1 MYSTFNHQIAQDRI
15 ADMHRQAQQDAL
27 ARQAR
32 QDRQAGTSARPRGTC
47 SGFPSSSPAACL
59 PPSAPAPEGPGG

>member
-15 ADMHRQAQQDAL
+15 ADMHRQAQQGAL

-32 QDRQAGTSARPRGTC
+32 QVSQPNQRPSRWRVLRLPVIA
-47 SGFPSSSPAACL
+47 FRRVLAA
-59 PPSAPAPEGPGG
+59 

>member
-27 ARQAR
+27 ARQASQASKAR
-32 QDRQAGTSARPRGTC
+32 QPHKPR
-47 SGFPSSSPAACL
+47 SGWHVLRL
-59 PPSAPAPEGPGG
+59 PVIAFRRVRTA

>member
-1 MYSTFNHQIAQDRI
+1 MYSSFNHQIAQDRI

-32 QDRQAGTSARPRGTC
+32 QGSRSHKRPSGRHVLRLPVIVARRLLT
-47 SGFPSSSPAACL
+47 A
-59 PPSAPAPEGPGG
+59 

>member
-15 ADMHRQAQQDAL
+15 ADMHRQAQQHAL

-32 QDRQAGTSARPRGTC
+32 QGGEGGRPHKRP
-47 SGFPSSSPAACL
+47 SGRHVLRL
-59 PPSAPAPEGPGG
+59 PIIAVRRLLTA

>member
-32 QDRQAGTSARPRGTC
+32 QGSRPHKR
-47 SGFPSSSPAACL
+47 
-59 PPSAPAPEGPGG
+59 PSAWHVLRLPVIAARRVLTA

>member
-27 ARQAR
+27 ARAAR
-32 QDRQAGTSARPRGTC
+32 QGSQPHKRPSGWHLLRLPVIVARRVLT
-47 SGFPSSSPAACL
+47 A
-59 PPSAPAPEGPGG
+59 

>member
-15 ADMHRQAQQDAL
+15 ADMHRQAQRDVL

-32 QDRQAGTSARPRGTC
+32 QGSQGSRPHKR
-47 SGFPSSSPAACL
+47 
-59 PPSAPAPEGPGG
+59 PSAWHVLRLPVIAARRVLTA